1 MNKKPIK
8 RILRIV
14 FIIASI
20 ASLWFVPWILVK
32 AWILPLPN
40 TVQEQLNEAI
50 DHGFDGMIVYVDQA
64 EKPPEF
70 YAAGWHDRKNKI
82 PAYPQALFKI
92 ASITKLY
99 VAVATAKLVKDGR
112 LSLDKTLA
120 DYFPELV
127 GRIENSDKITL
138 KLMLQHRSGIPNFV
152 DHPEY
157 WAKPPKNKQET
168 LEYALDLPADFE
180 PDKDYGYSNTNY
192 MLISDLI
199 DSVVGY
205 SHQQYIKEEILI
217 PLKLKN
223 TFGSL
228 HEVDI
233 NDVMSGY
240 YVGVEDDLKTE
251 FSGLMIATA
260 EDVGIFL
267 RALNDGSVFNEGEQ
281 DIYSSIYVYEHTGLI
296 VGYQSFAEYHK
307 DIDTVVIQF
316 NNTTNFDG
324 YDWNLAEI
332 VINRIVKILIRNRS
346 S

>member
-1 MNKKPIK
+1 MKQTK
-8 RILRIV
+8 RILRIGL
-14 FIIASI
+14 IIASI
-20 ASLWFVPWILVK
+20 GSLYYVPWILVK

-40 TVQEQLNEAI
+40 SVQEQLNEAI
-50 DHGFDGMIVYVDQA
+50 DNGFDGMIVYVDQA
-64 EKPPEF
+64 GKPPEF
-70 YAAGWHDRKNKI
+70 YAAGWQDRKNKI

-99 VAVATAKLVKDGR
+99 VAVATAKLVKANR

-120 DYFPELV
+120 EYFPELA

-138 KLMLQHRSGIPNFV
+138 SMMLQHRSGIPNFI
-152 DHPEY
+152 DHPDY
-157 WAKPPKNKQET
+157 WTKPPKNKQET

-180 PDKDYGYSNTNY
+180 PGKDYGYSNTNY

-199 DSVVGY
+199 DKVVGY
-205 SHQQYIKEEILI
+205 NHQQYIKEEILI
-217 PLKLKN
+217 PLGLKH

-233 NDVMSGY
+233 DSVMSGY
-240 YVGVEDDLKTE
+240 YVGIEEDFKTE
-251 FSGLMIATA
+251 DTGLILATA

-281 DIYSSIYVYEHTGLI
+281 EIYSSIYVYKHTGLI
-296 VGYQSFAEYHK
+296 VGYQSIAEYHK
-307 DIDTVVIQF
+307 DMDAVIIQF

-332 VINRIVKILIRNRS
+332 VYNRIVRIVRNRD
-346 S
+346 